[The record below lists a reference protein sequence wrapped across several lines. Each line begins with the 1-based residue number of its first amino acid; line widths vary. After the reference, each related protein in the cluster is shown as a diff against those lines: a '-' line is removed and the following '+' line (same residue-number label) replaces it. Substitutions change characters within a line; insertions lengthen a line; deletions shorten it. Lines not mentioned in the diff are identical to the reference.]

1 MSHVRRPLGP
11 IVVIVVVLAV
21 ASACA
26 SKGSSAEK
34 VAVTASDSACDVSR
48 TDLTSGSTTF
58 AVTNKG
64 TEVTEV
70 YVYGDD
76 DKVMGE
82 VENIG
87 PGTSRDFTVDLG
99 AGSYEVACKPG
110 QVGTGIRT
118 PITVSGTSTTE
129 AAAGR
134 TVAVEGYDFGY
145 HGMTGFS
152 AKVGESVEFVLTNT
166 ASDEQH
172 EFEVTGPDGAV
183 LGEIGPTDPGATGTV
198 VLTFTRPGAYV
209 FKCGI
214 TDHADKGMQGEFVV
228 SS

>member
-1 MSHVRRPLGP
+1 MSLVRRPLGSL
-11 IVVIVVVLAV
+11 VVTVVVVLAI

-26 SKGSSAEK
+26 SKASPGEK
-34 VAVTASDSACDVSR
+34 VAVTASSSECGVSR

-70 YVYGDD
+70 YVYGEN

-87 PGTSRDFTVDLG
+87 PGTSRDVTVDLD

-118 PITVSGTSTTE
+118 PITVSGTSTT
-129 AAAGR
+129 
-134 TVAVEGYDFGY
+134 
-145 HGMTGFS
+145 
-152 AKVGESVEFVLTNT
+152 
-166 ASDEQH
+166 
-172 EFEVTGPDGAV
+172 
-183 LGEIGPTDPGATGTV
+183 
-198 VLTFTRPGAYV
+198 
-209 FKCGI
+209 
-214 TDHADKGMQGEFVV
+214 
-228 SS
+228 

>member
-1 MSHVRRPLGP
+1 MRKNAQQHGTTLLIIDGMD
-11 IVVIVVVLAV
+11 A
-21 ASACA
+21 AKEFA
-26 SKGSSAEK
+26 
-34 VAVTASDSACDVSR
+34 R

-87 PGTSRDFTVDLG
+87 PGTSRDFTVDLS

-118 PITVSGTSTTE
+118 PITVSGT
-129 AAAGR
+129 
-134 TVAVEGYDFGY
+134 
-145 HGMTGFS
+145 
-152 AKVGESVEFVLTNT
+152 
-166 ASDEQH
+166 
-172 EFEVTGPDGAV
+172 
-183 LGEIGPTDPGATGTV
+183 
-198 VLTFTRPGAYV
+198 
-209 FKCGI
+209 
-214 TDHADKGMQGEFVV
+214 
-228 SS
+228 

>member
-1 MSHVRRPLGP
+1 MSHLRRPVVP
-11 IVVIVVVLAV
+11 IVVIVVIAI
-21 ASACA
+21 ATGCA
-26 SKGSSAEK
+26 SKASSDEK

-118 PITVSGTSTTE
+118 PITVSGT
-129 AAAGR
+129 
-134 TVAVEGYDFGY
+134 
-145 HGMTGFS
+145 
-152 AKVGESVEFVLTNT
+152 
-166 ASDEQH
+166 
-172 EFEVTGPDGAV
+172 
-183 LGEIGPTDPGATGTV
+183 
-198 VLTFTRPGAYV
+198 
-209 FKCGI
+209 
-214 TDHADKGMQGEFVV
+214 
-228 SS
+228 